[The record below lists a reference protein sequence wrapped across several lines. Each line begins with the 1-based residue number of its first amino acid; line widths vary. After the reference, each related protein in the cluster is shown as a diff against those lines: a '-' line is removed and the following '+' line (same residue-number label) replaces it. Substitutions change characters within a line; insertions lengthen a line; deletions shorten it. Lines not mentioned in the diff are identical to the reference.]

1 MKNVKTK
8 DELLDVSFNTMLI
21 FKSLF
26 ALGET
31 LAGLVLIFIPLD
43 LVKAAIHHVAAVLPL
58 TSLSVLVTEAGQR
71 LTSDA
76 TLFAIVYLLLHG
88 VLKLGTL
95 ALLWKKILWSYPLS
109 VALLVGFIIY
119 QLFEFSQR
127 GALSMLVLCGVDGL
141 MIALTLLEYRKLKK
155 RLAKPKHTPLASID
169 RKKILSELHS
179 QTRPA
184 GMLVLNF
191 ALLLSIFF
199 SLQYF
204 L

>member
-43 LVKAAIHHVAAVLPL
+43 LIKAAIHHVAVVLPL

-95 ALLWKKILWSYPLS
+95 ALLWKKSYGPILYRWLYWSVSL
-109 VALLVGFIIY
+109 FIN
-119 QLFEFSQR
+119 S
-127 GALSMLVLCGVDGL
+127 
-141 MIALTLLEYRKLKK
+141 
-155 RLAKPKHTPLASID
+155 
-169 RKKILSELHS
+169 
-179 QTRPA
+179 
-184 GMLVLNF
+184 LNF
-191 ALLLSIFF
+191 HKEARCQCWCCVGSMCL
-199 SLQYF
+199 
-204 L
+204 